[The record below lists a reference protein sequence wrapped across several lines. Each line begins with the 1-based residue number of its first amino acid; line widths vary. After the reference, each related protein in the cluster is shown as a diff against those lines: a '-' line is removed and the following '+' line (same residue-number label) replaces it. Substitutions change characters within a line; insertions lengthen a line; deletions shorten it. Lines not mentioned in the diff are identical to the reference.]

1 MAVQVIHGQLGEA
14 DSPDGNARRYRDLE
28 RAKQVSLKEAEQG
41 LCLAAKHAACDS
53 ARDCAGGSWPA

>member
-14 DSPDGNARRYRDLE
+14 DSPDGHACRYQE
-28 RAKQVSLKEAEQG
+28 RARQVSLKEAEQG